1 MVKTNTKSDINAM
14 EPVVT
19 SFFIPGVPRPKGSSQ
34 IYHTKRGKLYTAPGS
49 KYQYEWENT
58 IRDTI
63 LAEKPELN
71 ARPLY
76 DQSPLQQDYLQP
88 VGLQLIFKL
97 TPIKA
102 YRTHATSCPDID
114 KLTRCT
120 LDALTKSHLIHD
132 DRQIVYTETM
142 KQYAENPGEEGVHIT
157 ITTYPL
163 TDDQQLYTMKRKA
176 TWTDYLTF
184 RHLLT
189 PFSVAAAVK
198 KAELIELEEEKNLGN
213 HETIKGEAYEQSV

>member
-1 MVKTNTKSDINAM
+1 MRGFFSIIKSMVKTNSSNNINAE

-34 IYHTKRGKLYTAPGS
+34 IYHTKQGKPYTAPGS

-63 LAEKPELN
+63 LAETPQL
-71 ARPLY
+71 ASHTLY

-102 YRTHATSCPDID
+102 YRPHATSYPDID

-132 DRQIVYTETM
+132 DRQIVYAETM

-157 ITTYPL
+157 IINYPL
-163 TDDQQLYTMKRKA
+163 SDDQQLYTMKRKA
-176 TWTDYLTF
+176 TWKDYLTF

-189 PFSVAAAVK
+189 FT
-198 KAELIELEEEKNLGN
+198 EG
-213 HETIKGEAYEQSV
+213 ETYEQSA

>member
-1 MVKTNTKSDINAM
+1 MGGVRGFFSIIKSMVKTNANTNSR

-34 IYHTKRGKLYTAPGS
+34 IYHTKQGNPYVAAGS
-49 KYQYEWENT
+49 KYQYQWENT

-63 LAEKPELN
+63 LAEKPELT

-76 DQSPLQQDYLQP
+76 DESPVQKHYLQP
-88 VGLQLIFKL
+88 VGIQLVFKL
-97 TPIKA
+97 TPTKA
-102 YRTHATSCPDID
+102 YRTHATSYPDID

-142 KQYAENPGEEGVHIT
+142 KQYAENPGEEGVHIR
-157 ITTYPL
+157 ITHYPL
-163 TDDQQLYTMKRKA
+163 SDDQQLYKVKRKA
-176 TWTDYLTF
+176 TWKDYLTF

-189 PFSVAAAVK
+189 FT
-198 KAELIELEEEKNLGN
+198 E
-213 HETIKGEAYEQSV
+213 GEAYEQTV

>member
-1 MVKTNTKSDINAM
+1 M
-14 EPVVT
+14 VT

-34 IYHTKRGKLYTAPGS
+34 IYHTKRGTPYVAAGS
-49 KYQYEWENT
+49 KYQYQWENT

-63 LAEKPELN
+63 LAEAPQL
-71 ARPLY
+71 ASHTLY
-76 DQSPLQQDYLQP
+76 DQSPLNKKYLQP
-88 VGLQLIFKL
+88 VGLQLVFKL
-97 TPIKA
+97 TPLKA
-102 YRTHATSCPDID
+102 YRPHATSYPDID

-157 ITTYPL
+157 ITHYPL
-163 TDDQQLYTMKRKA
+163 SDDRQLYALKRKA
-176 TWTDYLTF
+176 TWKDYLTF

-189 PFSVAAAVK
+189 LYPDN
-198 KAELIELEEEKNLGN
+198 EK
-213 HETIKGEAYEQSV
+213 